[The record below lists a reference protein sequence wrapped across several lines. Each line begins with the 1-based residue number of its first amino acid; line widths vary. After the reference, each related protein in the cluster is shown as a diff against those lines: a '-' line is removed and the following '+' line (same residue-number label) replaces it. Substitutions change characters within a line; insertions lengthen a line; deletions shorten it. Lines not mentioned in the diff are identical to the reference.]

1 MPGIIGLE
9 RLPFAPSQN
18 YKGQVHVGLK
28 VQTKLKFIFKLWSI
42 SLNIIEILNH
52 FH

>member
-1 MPGIIGLE
+1 MIALE

-18 YKGQVHVGLK
+18 YRGQARVGLK
-28 VQTKLKFIFKLWSI
+28 VQNQTKLKFIFKLRST
-42 SLNIIEILNH
+42 SLNIIEVLNH